1 MDKAEF
7 LRQLADLFHGFADGL
22 QAAAD
27 AMEAE
32 ASQPTEEAQPTVDV
46 AAQPPEAEKPALTL
60 EQVRAVLAEKSRAG
74 HTADVR
80 ALLKKHGSSKLSSI
94 DPAEYP
100 ALLADVEA
108 L

>member
-27 AMEAE
+27 ATEAE
-32 ASQPTEEAQPTVDV
+32 ASQPTEAQPAVDV